1 MSYIILTSFY
11 FIILIKSII
20 NQQIPNCK
28 LNSYCGPEKKRCSI
42 YGICNYQLNP
52 ATLQYNIG
60 CECNK
65 GYSSFGI
72 NPDDSESTYCC
83 YQQKSLLISFLLE
96 LFLGF
101 GIGHFYMNDITYAI
115 IKMIIQLIFCSGV
128 GCVTYFSCIRE
139 HPFQPNLIEVNNN
152 ENNENNENKDNKE
165 NKNNENNEN
174 KDNKENK
181 ENENNGEKNVGDL
194 IDNKNNESKD
204 ESFEL
209 EENKENERLFQEF
222 ISCPKTRVFIYFSLI
237 SFFTFN
243 FIDAILI
250 AFRLFK
256 DNNGEEL
263 YIN

>member
-1 MSYIILTSFY
+1 MSNIILTSFY
-11 FIILIKSII
+11 FIILIKVII

-165 NKNNENNEN
+165 NK
-174 KDNKENK
+174 
-181 ENENNGEKNVGDL
+181 ENENNLEKNAGDL

>member
-1 MSYIILTSFY
+1 MKKVQNLQKTTNKIETKVNIDGNGKFN
-11 FIILIKSII
+11 KKDI
-20 NQQIPNCK
+20 N
-28 LNSYCGPEKKRCSI
+28 
-42 YGICNYQLNP
+42 
-52 ATLQYNIG
+52 
-60 CECNK
+60 
-65 GYSSFGI
+65 I
-72 NPDDSESTYCC
+72 N
-83 YQQKSLLISFLLE
+83 
-96 LFLGF
+96 
-101 GIGHFYMNDITYAI
+101 
-115 IKMIIQLIFCSGV
+115 
-128 GCVTYFSCIRE
+128 
-139 HPFQPNLIEVNNN
+139 
-152 ENNENNENKDNKE
+152 
-165 NKNNENNEN
+165 NKNSTN
-174 KDNKENK
+174 KKYIL
-181 ENENNGEKNVGDL
+181 NNGEKNVGDL

>member
-11 FIILIKSII
+11 FIILIKVII

-42 YGICNYQLNP
+42 YGICTYQFNP

-165 NKNNENNEN
+165 NK
-174 KDNKENK
+174 

>member
-11 FIILIKSII
+11 FIILIKAII

-42 YGICNYQLNP
+42 YGICTYQFNP

-181 ENENNGEKNVGDL
+181 ENENNGEKNAGDL

>member
-11 FIILIKSII
+11 FIILIKVII

-165 NKNNENNEN
+165 NK
-174 KDNKENK
+174 

>member
-11 FIILIKSII
+11 FIILIKVII

-139 HPFQPNLIEVNNN
+139 HPFQPNLIEINNN
-152 ENNENNENKDNKE
+152 E
-165 NKNNENNEN
+165 NNENNEN

-181 ENENNGEKNVGDL
+181 ENENNGEKNAGDL

>member
-1 MSYIILTSFY
+1 
-11 FIILIKSII
+11 
-20 NQQIPNCK
+20 
-28 LNSYCGPEKKRCSI
+28 
-42 YGICNYQLNP
+42 
-52 ATLQYNIG
+52 
-60 CECNK
+60 
-65 GYSSFGI
+65 
-72 NPDDSESTYCC
+72 
-83 YQQKSLLISFLLE
+83 
-96 LFLGF
+96 
-101 GIGHFYMNDITYAI
+101 MNDITYAI

-237 SFFTFN
+237 SFFAFN

>member
-11 FIILIKSII
+11 FIILIKVII

-101 GIGHFYMNDITYAI
+101 GIGHFYMNDYTYAI

-152 ENNENNENKDNKE
+152 E
-165 NKNNENNEN
+165 NNENNEN

-243 FIDAILI
+243 FVDAILI

>member
-165 NKNNENNEN
+165 NK
-174 KDNKENK
+174 
-181 ENENNGEKNVGDL
+181 ENENNLEKNVGDL

>member
-11 FIILIKSII
+11 FIILIKAII

-165 NKNNENNEN
+165 NK
-174 KDNKENK
+174 

>member
-11 FIILIKSII
+11 FIILINVII

-101 GIGHFYMNDITYAI
+101 GIGHFYMNDYTYAI

-152 ENNENNENKDNKE
+152 E
-165 NKNNENNEN
+165 NNENNEN

>member
-11 FIILIKSII
+11 FIILIKVII

-165 NKNNENNEN
+165 NK
-174 KDNKENK
+174 
-181 ENENNGEKNVGDL
+181 ENENNGEKNAGDL

>member
-11 FIILIKSII
+11 FIILIKVII

-165 NKNNENNEN
+165 NK
-174 KDNKENK
+174 
-181 ENENNGEKNVGDL
+181 ENENNLEKNVGDL